1 VSPKRRLPPEVRVG
15 LLIAKVLLAYA
26 EVAALM
32 KA

>member
-1 VSPKRRLPPEVRVG
+1 MPKRGLPAEVRLR

-32 KA
+32 KP